1 MWPIYLFFSFAV
13 SGWCSF
19 DTSGNR
25 VVWLLS
31 WWSLWSSFT
40 PSEGRIESDGVIWWV
55 LSCLWW
61 QTVCTDKA
69 VRGRLD
75 WFEDAGWS
83 RAGKIRLWGGGSP
96 GYLQRWHEEVH
107 RALPGRQVIREDPP
121 VEHFWLARCDL
132 AQFQGS
138 AGAPSVLYSRAL
150 WWIIIILW

>member
-13 SGWCSF
+13 SEWCSF

-40 PSEGRIESDGVIWWV
+40 PSEGIIESDGVIWWV
-55 LSCLWW
+55 LSRLRW
-61 QTVCTDKA
+61 QTVCTDKT

-83 RAGKIRLWGGGSP
+83 RASKIRLCGGGSP
-96 GYLQRWHEEVH
+96 WYLQRWHEEVH

-150 WWIIIILW
+150 WWIITILW